1 MKTATFPFISLRNS
15 LLILRAGIP
24 MLFMAHAIVRIA
36 NGSMP
41 QFAGFL
47 GSIGFPQPLLVVWA
61 ITLTELIAGSLLVL
75 GFWQRYVALAL
86 ACIAAGG
93 IVLIHANIGW
103 FVGEHGTGVDVQHH
117 RPASD
122 LFQCIAQHSLEIANL
137 KLGRQFL
144 AARRIDTLANHAE
157 GFIET
162 DSHGFRF
169 GFNDSTGHS

>member
-103 FVGEHGTGVDVQHH
+103 FVGEHGTGGSEYSVCLLLALLV
-117 RPASD
+117 
-122 LFQCIAQHSLEIANL
+122 
-137 KLGRQFL
+137 L
-144 AARRIDTLANHAE
+144 AAADTTQLTKELNH
-157 GFIET
+157 
-162 DSHGFRF
+162 DSR
-169 GFNDSTGHS
+169 N